1 MSRLNLREIKK
12 KHPEKPENC
21 QRCRWFLGCKSY
33 KIPSRQ
39 FSTPGFVRG
48 EETDV
53 VPVAGGGSPKS
64 VLLVAMNPGVDE
76 DRQGKILVGR
86 SGELLETWV
95 EEFLSDYIVYVT
107 NAVKCYAPKDSLS
120 KDGALPVSQIKYCS
134 SFLKED
140 IESIKPD
147 AIVAL
152 GRDAA
157 KALDHLDLEYT
168 RCHHPSYVLHGG
180 SDEYSKDMLS
190 RVDAE
195 LKGDLVKIPYIV
207 PIQDISRVKVIG
219 LDFEWDYETGV
230 VNTIG
235 VATGTWCSDLEMDD
249 RGIPYLKRILKNPNY
264 TLVGHDLARAEVQ
277 KCLELGINDIN
288 CKFMDTFILMRELLD
303 HEEDLAL
310 KSFAYRHC
318 LIEDYT
324 KNIPKGKTDKETK
337 KLYAQYMQNYSPE
350 VGRICAADAW
360 TSLYVWDCLAEDW
373 KEAYDSMKLAREVDM
388 DMILPTATMM
398 YKGIGLDMK
407 KVEAHRK
414 KLVHLVPDLK
424 EEIQKEYG
432 LDVAKTQQI
441 LGKLK
446 EYGVT
451 DTNKA
456 TLQKLLEEG
465 KEVKFIEKV
474 LEYRKMSKLV
484 STYLKPLPELVDSS
498 GCIHSYIQIAGA
510 NNGRPTSS
518 SPNISNIPRR
528 GYNMKD
534 IFCSKFGEDGVL
546 ATLDASESEFRH
558 FAYLSQD
565 KWLIEQY
572 KNGVGMHDTLAKLT
586 GISRD
591 NVKTLNFA
599 RLYGASENKL
609 GAILLDAGLSGDTL
623 KKSLKSYHE
632 ATQTFTRWQKK
643 IIRQSYDQGFVE
655 SPDGRRGHR
664 LNPTEISN
672 YPVSSFSSYSNKK
685 RLVWLFREMKTAG
698 LASHIW
704 LDYYDGIELDIY
716 LPELETVKEIVKDIP
731 QTIEDILAYG
741 IELPVPIDFKI
752 HGRNWA

>member
-1 MSRLNLREIKK
+1 MFSS
-12 KHPEKPENC
+12 PENNYS
-21 QRCRWFLGCKSY
+21 GK
-33 KIPSRQ
+33 
-39 FSTPGFVRG
+39 T
-48 EETDV
+48 
-53 VPVAGGGSPKS
+53 
-64 VLLVAMNPGVDE
+64 VLLVAMNPGIEE
-76 DRQGKILVGR
+76 DRQGEILVGR
-86 SGELLETWV
+86 SGQLLKEWV
-95 EEFLSDYIVYVT
+95 EEFLGDHIVYAT
-107 NAVKCYAPKDSLS
+107 NVVKCYAPKESLS
-120 KDGALPVSQIKYCS
+120 KDGSLPVAQIKYCS
-134 SFLKED
+134 GFLKED
-140 IESIKPD
+140 IEQIKPD

-180 SDEYSKDMLS
+180 SDSFSKDMLS

-195 LKGDLVKIPYIV
+195 LKGELVRVPY
-207 PIQDISRVKVIG
+207 DSRFSVVTLGDYGVG
-219 LDFEWDYETGV
+219 LDFEWDYETGIV
-230 VNTIG
+230 HTLGVSRDHACWAFEFHEDSRRELTKLVSRKEVTI
-235 VATGTWCSDLEMDD
+235 A
-249 RGIPYLKRILKNPNY
+249 
-264 TLVGHDLARAEVQ
+264 GHDLARAEVR
-277 KCLELGINDIN
+277 KCLEMGINDIN

-303 HEEDLAL
+303 HDEDFAL
-310 KSFAYRHC
+310 KEFAYRHC

-324 KNIPKGKTDKETK
+324 KDVPKGKTDKETK

-360 TSLYVWDCLAEDW
+360 TSLYVWKCLEEDW
-373 KEAYDSMKLAREVDM
+373 KEEYDSMKLARESDM

-407 KVEAHRK
+407 KVEEHRR
-414 KLVHLVPDLK
+414 KLVDLVPDLR
-424 EEIQKEYG
+424 EEIQKDYG
-432 LDVAKTQQI
+432 LDVSKPQQI

-446 EYGVT
+446 ERGVS
-451 DTNKA
+451 DTNKE
-456 TLQKLLEEG
+456 TLQKLHDQGIEI
-465 KEVKFIEKV
+465 KFIEKV

-518 SPNISNIPRR
+518 SPNIANIPRR

-572 KNGVGMHDTLAKLT
+572 VQGVGMHDTLAQLT

-599 RLYGASENKL
+599 RLYGASDNKL
-609 GAILLDAGLSGDTL
+609 RAVLLDAGLKGTVLEDSL
-623 KKSLKSYHE
+623 KKYLE
-632 ATQTFTRWQKK
+632 ATKTFTRWQRK
-643 IIRQSYDQGFVE
+643 IIKESYEQGYVL
-655 SPDGRRGHR
+655 SPDGRRGYR
-664 LNPTEISN
+664 LNPTEIAN
-672 YPVSSFSSYSNKK
+672 YPVSSFSSYSNKR
-685 RLVWLFREMKTAG
+685 RLRWLHEEMRTQG

-704 LDYYDGIELDIY
+704 LDFYDGIELDIY
-716 LPELETVKEIVKDIP
+716 LPELETIKKIIKDIP
-731 QTIEDILAYG
+731 NRIPDILDYG
-741 IELPVPIDFKI
+741 IDMEMPLDFKI
-752 HGRNWA
+752 HGSNWK

>member
-1 MSRLNLREIKK
+1 MTRLNLREIKK
-12 KHPEKPENC
+12 LHPDKPETC

-33 KIPSRQ
+33 RIPRRL
-39 FSTPGFVRG
+39 FS
-48 EETDV
+48 
-53 VPVAGGGSPKS
+53 SPENNYSGKT
-64 VLLVAMNPGVDE
+64 VLLVAINPGIDE
-76 DRQGKILVGR
+76 DRQGEILVG
-86 SGELLETWV
+86 SSSQLLGVWI
-95 EEFLSDYIVYVT
+95 EEFLSDHVVYAT
-107 NAVKCYAPKDSLS
+107 NVVKCYAPKESLS
-120 KDGALPVSQIKYCS
+120 KDGTLPAAQIKYCS
-134 SFLKED
+134 EFLKED
-140 IESIKPD
+140 IETIKPD

-152 GRDAA
+152 GRDASI
-157 KALDHLDLEYT
+157 ALDHLGLEYT
-168 RCHHPSYVLHGG
+168 RCHHPSYVLCGG
-180 SDEYSKDMLS
+180 SDAYSKDVLS

-195 LKGDLVKIPYIV
+195 LKGELVRIPYIV
-207 PIQDISRVKVIG
+207 PTQNVSKDKTIG

-230 VNTIG
+230 VHTIG
-235 VATGTWCSDLEMDD
+235 VATSVWCCDLEVDD
-249 RGIPYLKRILKNPNY
+249 RSAPYLKRLVKNPKY
-264 TLVGHDLARAEVQ
+264 IIVGHDLARAEVQ
-277 KCLELGINDIN
+277 KCLEMGINDIN

-303 HEEDLAL
+303 HDEDFAL
-310 KSFAYRHC
+310 KEFAYRHC

-324 KNIPKGKTDKETK
+324 KNVPKGKTDKETK
-337 KLYAQYMQNYSPE
+337 KLYAQYVQNYSPE

-360 TSLYVWDCLAEDW
+360 TSLYVWKCLEEDW
-373 KEAYDSMKLAREVDM
+373 KEEYDSMKLAREVDM

-398 YKGIGLDMK
+398 YKGIGLDMRV
-407 KVEAHRK
+407 VEMHRK
-414 KLVHLVPDLK
+414 KLVHLVPDI
-424 EEIQKEYG
+424 EQSIW
-432 LDVAKTQQI
+432 DD
-441 LGKLK
+441 
-446 EYGVT
+446 YGVT
-451 DTNKA
+451 VASANSIREYIRTKIGILDCNDTNKA
-456 TLQKLLEEG
+456 TLQGYIDGNVGEEG
-465 KEVKFIEKV
+465 AKFIEKV

-484 STYLKPLPELVDSS
+484 STYLNPLPELVDSS

-572 KNGVGMHDTLAKLT
+572 KNGVGMHDTLAGLT

-591 NVKTLNFA
+591 KVKTLNFA
-599 RLYGASENKL
+599 RLYGASNSKL
-609 GAILLDAGLSGDTL
+609 GSILLDAGLSGDSL
-623 KKSLKSYHE
+623 KKALKSYHE

-643 IIRQSYDQGFVE
+643 IIRQSYDQGYVL
-655 SPDGRRGHR
+655 SPDGRRGYR

-716 LPELETVKEIVKDIP
+716 LPELETVKEIVKDIS
-731 QTIEDILAYG
+731 QTIEDILDYG
-741 IELPVPIDFKI
+741 VVLPVPIEFKI